1 MDGIYTRVGASDDLA
16 AGQSTFMVEMAEV
29 AEILKSATKDS
40 LLILDEIGRGT
51 STFDGMSIAR
61 AVIEYVHDKKLCGA
75 KTLFATHYHE
85 LTELE
90 GAISGVNNY
99 CIAVKEQG
107 DNIVFL
113 RKIVKGGADKSYGIQ
128 VAKLAGVP
136 EPVISR
142 AKELVEELPEVDGVF
157 GIGANADIAACIES
171 AMNDFTESFPE
182 KSKMPLCGERE
193 LSTPSYFAYIKI
205 AEGCDNKCT
214 YCAIPMIRGGYRSRT
229 MESIEEEARGLVENG
244 ARELILIAQDTTRY
258 GIDLYGEYSLAKL
271 MRRLCKIDGLKWL
284 RVLYCYPDALTDE
297 LLETMAEEEK
307 IVKYIDLPLQHASAR
322 VLKRMNRTGD
332 RESLTALMK
341 KIREKIPGVTL
352 RTTLITGFPGETE
365 EEFTELAEFVKDIEF
380 ERLGCFAYSQEEG
393 TPAALMPD
401 QIDDEVKNHRAE
413 IIMESQMNIMDRLG
427 EKQVGGDI
435 TVLTEGFDRYAECWF
450 GRSAMDAPDID
461 GKVFF
466 SAETKPYYGEMV
478 TVHVDEAIDGDLFGT
493 RV

>member
-1 MDGIYTRVGASDDLA
+1 MATTVGLISLGCSKNRVDSEQMLAVLKEHGYQIVSDPSRA
-16 AGQSTFMVEMAEV
+16 EVIIVNTCGFIQSAKEEAISTLFEMAGYKQTGCCRLLV
-29 AEILKSATKDS
+29 AT
-40 LLILDEIGRGT
+40 G
-51 STFDGMSIAR
+51 
-61 AVIEYVHDKKLCGA
+61 C
-75 KTLFATHYHE
+75 FAQRYPE
-85 LTELE
+85 
-90 GAISGVNNY
+90 AI
-99 CIAVKEQG
+99 
-107 DNIVFL
+107 
-113 RKIVKGGADKSYGIQ
+113 R
-128 VAKLAGVP
+128 
-136 EPVISR
+136 
-142 AKELVEELPEVDGVF
+142 EEMPEVDVIMGVNDYQKLEQALQEAGKGGRPVYTDDDGQFHEF
-157 GIGANADIAACIES
+157 GRVL
-171 AMNDFTESFPE
+171 T
-182 KSKMPLCGERE
+182 
-193 LSTPSYFAYIKI
+193 TPKYSAYIRI
-205 AEGCDNKCT
+205 GEGCDNWCS

-244 ARELILIAQDTTRY
+244 AKELILIAQDTTRY

>member
-1 MDGIYTRVGASDDLA
+1 MATTVGLISLGCSKNRVDSEQMLAVLKEHGYQIVSDPSRA
-16 AGQSTFMVEMAEV
+16 EVIIVNTCGFIQSAKEEAISTLFEMAGYKQTGCCRLLV
-29 AEILKSATKDS
+29 AT
-40 LLILDEIGRGT
+40 G
-51 STFDGMSIAR
+51 
-61 AVIEYVHDKKLCGA
+61 C
-75 KTLFATHYHE
+75 FAQRYPE
-85 LTELE
+85 
-90 GAISGVNNY
+90 AI
-99 CIAVKEQG
+99 
-107 DNIVFL
+107 
-113 RKIVKGGADKSYGIQ
+113 R
-128 VAKLAGVP
+128 
-136 EPVISR
+136 
-142 AKELVEELPEVDGVF
+142 EEMPEVDVIMGVNDYQKLDEALREAEKGGRPVYTDDDGQFHEF
-157 GIGANADIAACIES
+157 GRVLTTPKYSAYVRIG
-171 AMNDFTESFPE
+171 
-182 KSKMPLCGERE
+182 
-193 LSTPSYFAYIKI
+193 
-205 AEGCDNKCT
+205 EGCDNWCS

-244 ARELILIAQDTTRY
+244 AKELILIAQDTTRY

-427 EKQVGGDI
+427 EKQVGRDI

-478 TVHVDEAIDGDLFGT
+478 MVHVDEAIDGDLFGT

>member
-1 MDGIYTRVGASDDLA
+1 MVSLGCAKNQVDGEMLMANLKNAGFELCDDAALA
-16 AGQSTFMVEMAEV
+16 DV
-29 AEILKSATKDS
+29 AIVNTCGFIDSAKQESIDEILELATLKK
-40 LLILDEIGRGT
+40 RGPHQEDCG
-51 STFDGMSIAR
+51 DGMS
-61 AVIEYVHDKKLCGA
+61 
-75 KTLFATHYHE
+75 
-85 LTELE
+85 
-90 GAISGVNNY
+90 
-99 CIAVKEQG
+99 
-107 DNIVFL
+107 
-113 RKIVKGGADKSYGIQ
+113 GGATARKFTKSCPRWT
-128 VAKLAGVP
+128 AC
-136 EPVISR
+136 S
-142 AKELVEELPEVDGVF
+142 

-244 ARELILIAQDTTRY
+244 AKELILIAQDTTRY

-380 ERLGCFAYSQEEG
+380 ERLGCFAYCRR
-393 TPAALMPD
+393 
-401 QIDDEVKNHRAE
+401 RARR
-413 IIMESQMNIMDRLG
+413 RL
-427 EKQVGGDI
+427 
-435 TVLTEGFDRYAECWF
+435 
-450 GRSAMDAPDID
+450 
-461 GKVFF
+461 
-466 SAETKPYYGEMV
+466 
-478 TVHVDEAIDGDLFGT
+478 
-493 RV
+493 